1 MTAEDNITTKK
12 YNINVY
18 KRTVSEDIEYEK
30 QEQERIEEAN
40 AVLQKINTENVVD
53 PDEDITLVDEEVIQ
67 KEEAENNNKVV
78 SNVLMIVG
86 LVLSVIVIG
95 IVVLRVRNKI

>member
-1 MTAEDNITTKK
+1 MTAEDNITAKK

-53 PDEDITLVDEEVIQ
+53 PDENITLVDEEVIQ